1 MNPFLTIVTPTYNRR
16 EKLRAL
22 YQSLCR
28 QTICADA
35 FVWLIADDGSC
46 DGTGEQVLGWQKEQ
60 DDRPDGF
67 RIIYRF
73 AENGG
78 KHRALNRAVSEVETP
93 LVFPVDSDDF
103 LTEDAVESVYNA
115 YAGEFEGSEK
125 KSNQKLCGFSFLRQ
139 RADGSL
145 MSRPRTSK
153 LCKPQMRIEDKK
165 MTLNALLMK
174 SLAFSQTC
182 SSTVCAPGSL

>member
-1 MNPFLTIVTPTYNRR
+1 MTEMEPFLTIVTPTYNRR
-16 EKLRAL
+16 EKLRVL

-28 QTICADA
+28 QTICADS

-60 DDRPDGF
+60 DDRLDGF

-78 KHRALNRAVSEVETP
+78 KHRALNLAVSEVETP

-103 LTEDAVESVYNA
+103 LTEDAVESVHDA
-115 YAGEFEGSEK
+115 YVRELEDSEK
-125 KSNQKLCGFSFLRQ
+125 DKGLESQAIAL
-139 RADGSL
+139 DGIAVIVNTQNE
-145 MSRPRTSK
+145 RTDISTD
-153 LCKPQMRIEDKK
+153 MVKK
-165 MTLNALLMK
+165 IFTGEVTDWNDV
-174 SLAFSQTC
+174 TE
-182 SSTVCAPGSL
+182 

>member
-28 QTICADA
+28 QTICADS

-78 KHRALNRAVSEVETP
+78 NIVR
-93 LVFPVDSDDF
+93 
-103 LTEDAVESVYNA
+103 
-115 YAGEFEGSEK
+115 
-125 KSNQKLCGFSFLRQ
+125 
-139 RADGSL
+139 
-145 MSRPRTSK
+145 
-153 LCKPQMRIEDKK
+153 
-165 MTLNALLMK
+165 
-174 SLAFSQTC
+174 
-182 SSTVCAPGSL
+182 